1 MSYVFHSLKIIF
13 YVDFVIFKFRFDIF
27 SVTVSPLL
35 VHVSLEYELCRV
47 LVGAS
52 AAHDGEDLVEAL
64 GGGAQEHVAE
74 AGGVRGDGE
83 QG

>member
-1 MSYVFHSLKIIF
+1 MSFEP
-13 YVDFVIFKFRFDIF
+13 F
-27 SVTVSPLL
+27 SSFASPHKLPL
-35 VHVSLEYELCRV
+35 VVHVSLEDELGCV
-47 LVGAS
+47 LVGAG
-52 AAHDGEDLVEAL
+52 AAHHGEDLVEAL